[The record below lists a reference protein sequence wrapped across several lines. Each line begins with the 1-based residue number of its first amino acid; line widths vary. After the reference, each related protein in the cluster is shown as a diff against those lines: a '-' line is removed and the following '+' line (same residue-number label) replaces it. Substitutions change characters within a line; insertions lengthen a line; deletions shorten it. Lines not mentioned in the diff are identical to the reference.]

1 MILILKNKLM
11 QKTERL
17 IKSYNEWET
26 VPASDYLLDLH
37 FGNLNESISPHK
49 ISSLIVLLD
58 GIWQTQLYRNGDAA
72 EKISKSIKKKH
83 NLIQTALISLPEDAL
98 QNHPE
103 EVFKAAQ
110 EIFPII
116 LRIRGLKQHYSFAS
130 KYSHWCTR
138 CHFPIVDANAR
149 KAINALQR
157 RYGITSDRIPA
168 SAANGWQSDYKK
180 WVYFYSDLLNS
191 LTTEEKQKLIK
202 IDKIT
207 QPKNYYIKNS
217 LLRILDKI
225 FYTWGQNLET

>member
-1 MILILKNKLM
+1 M

-149 KAINALQR
+149 K
-157 RYGITSDRIPA
+157 
-168 SAANGWQSDYKK
+168 DYKK